1 MACGL
6 PIVATRVGGVPDLIE
21 DGIKGYLV
29 ESGNFQEMAK
39 KIILIF
45 ENPSL
50 TLQISANNRKKKFR
64 DMYGKM

>member
-1 MACGL
+1 L
-6 PIVATRVGGVPDLIE
+6 SQREWGGVPDLIE
-21 DGIKGYLV
+21 DGINGYLV

-50 TLQISANNRKKKFR
+50 TYQISANNRKKKFR
-64 DMYGKM
+64 DMHGKM